1 MLFPTSFAFDFP
13 RLLPPNAKMIGPLL
27 PEPALFPFKGDAE
40 LSTFV
45 AEVRSIGK
53 HISCQ
58 MLV

>member
-45 AEVRSIGK
+45 AEVRSIG
-53 HISCQ
+53 SPS
-58 MLV
+58 LV